1 MIYFFSYHLRLHF
14 KERTKLNAQNLAKFL
29 FFIIIV
35 SLGTYFFYPRDLS
48 EAQEIAYIKSY
59 GVTLGLTIGGIA
71 IGITLGFILA
81 FIKFL
86 DIKVLNFVID
96 EYIDILRGTPVILQL
111 LIFSVVI
118 FATWSDNFYVAV
130 IDRKSVV

>member
-1 MIYFFSYHLRLHF
+1 M
-14 KERTKLNAQNLAKFL
+14 KAQNLAKFL
-29 FFIIIV
+29 FFITIV
-35 SLGTYFFYPRDLS
+35 SLGAYFFYPRELS
-48 EAQEIAYIKSY
+48 DAQQLAYIKSY
-59 GVTLGLTIGGIA
+59 GVTLGLTIGGVA

-86 DIKVLNFVID
+86 NIKVINFIID

-118 FATWSDNFYVAV
+118 F
-130 IDRKSVV
+130 RHLE